1 MVDTRMTT
9 TDDGTARPEGRTAPS
24 GGSQETR
31 GIPAQLREDMAV
43 IFERDPAARSFW
55 EVAFAYPGLHALV
68 CYRLAHVL
76 WQRGL
81 KTVARIVSH
90 AARFFTGIE
99 IHPGAVIGRRFFID
113 HGMGV
118 VIGET
123 ATIGDDVTIYQ
134 GVSLG
139 GTSLVRGKRHPTIED
154 CVVVG
159 ADATVLGPVNVGRG
173 SRIGAGS
180 VVVDDVPANATV
192 VGIPGRVVEGEGVRR
207 DSDAGRISLDHGN
220 LPDPIA
226 HTLATLLERVRLL
239 EEEIERLRSPRETGD
254 GSQGQGPKDAKAL
267 RRSA

>member
-1 MVDTRMTT
+1 M
-9 TDDGTARPEGRTAPS
+9 TDDATARLEGQTSPPGAGPQ
-24 GGSQETR
+24 GAR
-31 GIPAQLREDMAV
+31 GILAQLREDMAV
-43 IFERDPAARSFW
+43 IFERDPAARSLW

-68 CYRLAHVL
+68 CYRLAHTL

-81 KTVARIVSH
+81 KTLARIVSH

-99 IHPGAVIGRRFFID
+99 IHPAAVIGRRFFID

-123 ATIGDDVTIYQ
+123 TTIGDDVTIYQ

-159 ADATVLGPVNVGRG
+159 ADATVLGPVNVGRN

-220 LPDPIA
+220 LPDPVA

-239 EEEIERLRSPRETGD
+239 EDEIERLRSPQETGD
-254 GSQGQGPKDAKAL
+254 GSQGQGPKDAKPL